1 MMIPH
6 PLSRLVRRM
15 RVLFHRADVDREM
28 ADEIAMHLELEIED
42 RMRRGMPAEEARR
55 TALVD
60 FGGANRYREEGRAAY
75 GVGLIDDLGQDMRY
89 ALRVLRNSPAF
100 TLTSVIT
107 VSIGIAAMTAVLSAA
122 NAMLFRP
129 PPVAHPERLVAVSEV
144 WKGGDRSWETS
155 MGQYMYRYAHFLD
168 LRDAT
173 TGVFDGL
180 TGYRYG
186 SVALRTDAGARSIAA
201 ISVAPNYFDVLGV
214 HPAQGRFFTA
224 SARSDDGDGEAVL
237 SDEFWRREFNADPA
251 ALGRQIFV
259 DGRSVVVIGVAP
271 PAFTGTM
278 IGLPADLWLPT
289 HDGSLTMI
297 GRLRPEL
304 SRERAAVAL
313 TVIGQNLAVDIP
325 AQRVRRVVL
334 DPLASLPVMARTP
347 VMGFIGIL
355 IATAALMLLIVAANI
370 AGIFLARGAQRRREI
385 AVRLALGAARGR
397 VIRQL
402 LTESVA
408 LCLIGGG
415 LGVVLALWLTRL
427 TRAIDLPI
435 GPRTSLDIHPDA
447 RVFLTAFGVSLVV
460 AVVAG
465 LTPAVQSTRVDLLSA
480 LRGLTGQRVRGG
492 RRAHSGFVV
501 VQLATALVLLLTT
514 GLFVRAAQRGA
525 HVDRGLDASNVV
537 NAEVTVGATGYDR
550 ERGGQFYADLLT
562 RLSARPEF
570 VSVALGEWTPL
581 AASNMGQGMTTNDGR
596 HVPVTWGVATA
607 GFTETM
613 RIAVVAG
620 RSFSASDTRTSTPVV
635 VVNETLARQM
645 WPGQSPLGQHLNL
658 QGMREVVG
666 VTHDGK
672 YRRLDEPATA
682 YALIP
687 FTQRYSDRTTIY
699 ARQRDHSTDGIR
711 VIREEVSRLD
721 RNIALERAGR
731 LEEQLDLYTMP
742 QRAAAWCVGLFGLF
756 GVVLAA
762 LGVYGVIAFSVAQRA
777 KEIGIRIALGAQ
789 YQDILRELLWPG
801 LQTMLTA
808 IVVGVPI
815 AFAIGLMSRRFL
827 FDIAPLDGVTFV
839 SVSLGLSAVAL
850 VANYLPVRRAARMDA
865 TVTLRVD

>member
-1 MMIPH
+1 MTLH

-15 RVLFHRADVDREM
+15 RALLRRSAVEREI
-28 ADEIAMHLELEIED
+28 DEEMAMHLELEIED
-42 RMRRGMPAEEARR
+42 RIQRGMSAEEARR

-60 FGGANRYREEGRAAY
+60 FGGIQRYREEGRAAR
-75 GVGLIDDLGQDMRY
+75 GVGLVDDLVQDARY
-89 ALRVLRNSPAF
+89 ALRVLRHSPAF
-100 TLTSVIT
+100 TLTSVVT
-107 VSIGIAAMTAVLSAA
+107 VAIGIAAMTAVLSAA

-129 PPVAHPERLVAVSEV
+129 PPVAVPERLVAVSEV

-155 MGQYMYRYAHFLD
+155 MGQYMYRYAHYLD

-173 TGVFDGL
+173 NEVFDGL
-180 TGYRYG
+180 TGFRYG
-186 SVALRTDAGARSIAA
+186 SVALRTDAGARSVAA
-201 ISVAPNYFDVLGV
+201 LSVAPNYFDVLGV
-214 HPAQGRFFTA
+214 HAAQGRVFMG
-224 SARSDDGDGEAVL
+224 SVRSSNGDAEVVL

-297 GRLRPEL
+297 GRLRSGL
-304 SRERAAVAL
+304 TREGAAAAV
-313 TVIGQNLAVDIP
+313 TVIGQNLTVDVP

-334 DPLASLPVMARTP
+334 DPLAGVPAMARTP
-347 VMGFIGIL
+347 VIGFMGIL
-355 IATAALMLLIVAANI
+355 MATAVLVLLLVAANI
-370 AGIFLARGAQRRREI
+370 AGIFLARGAHRRREI

-408 LCLIGGG
+408 LCLIGGSIG
-415 LGVVLALWLTRL
+415 IVLAVWLTRL

-447 RVFLTAFGVSLVV
+447 RVLFAAFGMSLLV

-465 LTPAVQSTRVDLLSA
+465 LTPALQSTRVDLLSA
-480 LRGLTGQRVRGG
+480 LRGLPGQLVRGG
-492 RRAHSGFVV
+492 RRAHSAFVV
-501 VQLATALVLLLTT
+501 VQLATTLVLLLTT
-514 GLFVRAAQRGA
+514 GLFVRAAQRAA
-525 HVDRGLDASNVV
+525 HVDRGLDATNVV
-537 NAEVTVGATGYDR
+537 NAEVTVGARGYDR

-570 VSVALGEWTPL
+570 LSVSLGEWTPL
-581 AASNMGQGMTTNDGR
+581 SASNMGQGMTTDDGR

-607 GFTETM
+607 TFTQTM
-613 RIAVVAG
+613 GIAIMAG
-620 RSFSASDTRTSTPVV
+620 RSFSAADSRTSTPVI
-635 VVNETLARQM
+635 VVNETLARRM
-645 WPGQSPLGQHLNL
+645 WPGRPALGQHLNL
-658 QGMREVVG
+658 QGVREVVG
-666 VTHDGK
+666 IIHDGK
-672 YRRLDEPATA
+672 YRSLDEEATA

-687 FTQRYSDRTTIY
+687 FTQRYSDRMTIY
-699 ARQRDHSTDGIR
+699 ARLRDRSVDGIG
-711 VIREEVSRLD
+711 VIRDEVSRLD

-742 QRAAAWCVGLFGLF
+742 QRVAAWSVGLFGLF
-756 GVVLAA
+756 GLVLAA

-789 YQDILRELLWPG
+789 HRDILRELLRPG
-801 LQTMLTA
+801 LRA
-808 IVVGVPI
+808 VVVATGIGVPV
-815 AFAIGLMSRRFL
+815 ALAIGVSSRRFL
-827 FDIAPLDGVTFV
+827 FDVAPVDAVTFI
-839 SVSLGLSAVAL
+839 SVPLGLGAIAL
-850 VANYLPVRRAARMDA
+850 IANYLPIRRAARMDA